1 MGLLLPELALDS
13 QIQALRVKYGYMRGT
28 ETVNYV
34 DRINSINC
42 NLPAAYR
49 TKSISLSCLYSNQWK
64 YGAGDSNRKSGL
76 Y

>member
-1 MGLLLPELALDS
+1 MTKGLIGLEYKKNQKKCPVAAVCSALGTALLIL
-13 QIQALRVKYGYMRGT
+13 
-28 ETVNYV
+28 
-34 DRINSINC
+34 INC